1 MIRFVRCSL
10 GADAIEV
17 MKKVN
22 RYAKT
27 GEEVE
32 NEFLIAIPD
41 INDEMRELRGRI
53 EARRQVYTYPEIK
66 NENKWIY
73 LIKRIIRKMSWW
85 ILEYV
90 FQQQNEFNGLVLQ
103 YIDLMQEK
111 QNIIEKIID
120 ERYVERKEI
129 NDAGYKNS

>member
-41 INDEMRELRGRI
+41 INDEMRELKGRI
-53 EARRQVYTYPEIK
+53 EARKQVYTYPEIK